1 MATGVPIIVLLFV
14 WAAPG
19 SADSS
24 AVVHMGGLLG
34 MPLIGLVDVVM
45 AKGTERGACAAL
57 KS

>member
-1 MATGVPIIVLLFV
+1 MLLFV